1 MPTILS
7 PWTNMML
14 YVNYTSI
21 KKTINTSWN
30 YCLLCRLF
38 LFINL
43 LNDIERQCFSVR
55 KESWKLYSCINRFL
69 KIDVYFLALDTCML
83 YTDST
88 SSPVFLLLDREL
100 LSYLTWN
107 LLFSVFSRVDK
118 KGKKSEDIY
127 ILPGK
132 IKQT

>member
-7 PWTNMML
+7 PWANIML

-21 KKTINTSWN
+21 KKTMSWN

-43 LNDIERQCFSVR
+43 LNDIEWQCFSVR

-118 KGKKSEDIY
+118 NGKKSEDIY

>member
-1 MPTILS
+1 MPTILA

-43 LNDIERQCFSVR
+43 LNDIEWQCFSVR

-118 KGKKSEDIY
+118 NGKKSEDIY

>member
-43 LNDIERQCFSVR
+43 LNDIEWQCFSVR

-118 KGKKSEDIY
+118 NGKKSEDIY